1 MGLVYDAPTAESGLG
16 AGLQG
21 EGDKEAFPQGRL
33 NVALP
38 GGATSCLRLGLEDG
52 RGRGC

>member
-1 MGLVYDAPTAESGLG
+1 MGLVYEAPPAESGLG

-21 EGDKEAFPQGRL
+21 EGDKETFPQGRQ

-38 GGATSCLRLGLEDG
+38 GGVGYTLHRSNLLPQAGT
-52 RGRGC
+52 